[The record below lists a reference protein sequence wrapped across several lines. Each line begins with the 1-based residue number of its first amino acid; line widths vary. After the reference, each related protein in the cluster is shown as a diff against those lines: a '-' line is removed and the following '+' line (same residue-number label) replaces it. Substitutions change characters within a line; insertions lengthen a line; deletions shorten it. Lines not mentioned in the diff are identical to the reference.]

1 MTDPLVV
8 GYIVSA
14 LFKSL
19 FSLFHSFSKCKK
31 KLQSDNFKS
40 LPYLSLIL
48 ILGLPLAC
56 LLVFLEGEHDV
67 SSKRDGGK

>member
-31 KLQSDNFKS
+31 NLQSDNFKS

-48 ILGLPLAC
+48 ILCLPLAF
-56 LLVFLEGEHDV
+56 LLVFLEGENDV
-67 SSKRDGGK
+67 SSKRD